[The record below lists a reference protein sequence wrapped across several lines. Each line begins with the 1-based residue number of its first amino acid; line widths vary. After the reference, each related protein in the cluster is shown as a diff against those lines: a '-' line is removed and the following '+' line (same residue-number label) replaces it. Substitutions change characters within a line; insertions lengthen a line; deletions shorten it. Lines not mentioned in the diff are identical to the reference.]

1 MALVSPSGEA
11 LSAELSS
18 ADLTV
23 ELTAA
28 EVGAGEMA
36 AAKAER
42 IAALFREHGCCV
54 VSCPETPIV
63 PFADLDRMGERL
75 DFQAALKAAQ
85 GTLFSNGT
93 QQRGNGGAPGI
104 AFGSVPRHAEWLSP
118 SVLCNDIIEQAVAA
132 VLGEGC
138 FLHLF
143 SELTNVPGSGTQDLH
158 MVSLLLPRSPPHPTP
173 HTHPPSCCGGL
184 AGRHVVADDGG
195 GGQGRGP
202 PVALPRHQHRR
213 DHGL

>member
-1 MALVSPSGEA
+1 MALVSPSGEV
-11 LSAELSS
+11 LSTELSS

-28 EVGAGEMA
+28 EVAAGEMA
-36 AAKAER
+36 AAKAAR

-85 GTLFSNGT
+85 GTLFINGT

-158 MVSLLLPRSPPHPTP
+158 MVSLASAPDHPTP
-173 HTHPPSCCGGL
+173 LTSHHTRPRAGFGRTARGG
-184 AGRHVVADDGG
+184 
-195 GGQGRGP
+195 
-202 PVALPRHQHRR
+202 
-213 DHGL
+213 

>member
-1 MALVSPSGEA
+1 MALVSPSGEV
-11 LSAELSS
+11 LSTELSS

-28 EVGAGEMA
+28 EVAAGEMA

-85 GTLFSNGT
+85 GTLFINGT

-104 AFGSVPRHAEWLSP
+104 AFGSVPRHAEWLSS

-132 VLGEGC
+132 VLGKGC

-158 MVSLLLPRSPPHPTP
+158 MVSLLPRSPPHRAAWGPRRAP
-173 HTHPPSCCGGL
+173 QQPL
-184 AGRHVVADDGG
+184 ALRIKSPAISLYSV
-195 GGQGRGP
+195 
-202 PVALPRHQHRR
+202 
-213 DHGL
+213 